1 MILVAIVGCAG
12 SPTPAGGAPATASLG
27 ASPDRTGECRALI
40 DVINRGVAALEKMD
54 GYAGLDDLE
63 RMAVVRGDM
72 AREIDGVHPTR
83 PELRAWAAEYG
94 KTVRET
100 AAALRGVATAAR
112 RGDAVRGDGQR
123 DLDAAMKKEEPLVDR
138 INALCQGP

>member
-1 MILVAIVGCAG
+1 MPG
-12 SPTPAGGAPATASLG
+12 ATA
-27 ASPDRTGECRALI
+27 ECRALI

-63 RMAVVRGDM
+63 RMAAIRGEM
-72 AREIDGVHPTR
+72 ARGVEGVHPTR
-83 PELRAWAAEYG
+83 PELRAWADEYG

-112 RGDAVRGDGQR
+112 RGDAGVRGDGER
-123 DLDAAMKKEEPLVDR
+123 DLDAAMKKEEPLVER
-138 INALCQGP
+138 INALCQRP